1 MATTVTSR
9 RGTVQALPVEEVLD
23 ILRKHGALRR

>member
-9 RGTVQALPVEEVLD
+9 QGTVQALPVDEVLG
-23 ILRKHGALRR
+23 ILKQHGALGR